1 LAKFGWS
8 LARDEP
14 VNVYKAKTLQPE
26 EIIAKTR
33 GTICQTCK
41 GIGYEGRVGAFEVM
55 CVSDRIQTLINES
68 ASTQQIEKAAIDE
81 GMTTLLAYSLNLVK
95 QGHTTLDEVEQLIF
109 TTPSLEAELSAKR
122 QSPLTHQS
130 VPNTEVKPQPTE
142 PRHRLREL
150 EKQLEALTAQVQQL
164 KKEIER

>member
-1 LAKFGWS
+1 
-8 LARDEP
+8 
-14 VNVYKAKTLQPE
+14 
-26 EIIAKTR
+26 
-33 GTICQTCK
+33 
-41 GIGYEGRVGAFEVM
+41 
-55 CVSDRIQTLINES
+55 
-68 ASTQQIEKAAIDE
+68 
-81 GMTTLLAYSLNLVK
+81 
-95 QGHTTLDEVEQLIF
+95 VEQLIF